1 MTNLKDWTYPENPR
15 PRTFA
20 FFFLFK
26 KKKKKDTKGNIDLE
40 KSSEWK
46 LPLVKYNWWLTNIK
60 HLCILKLMKINN
72 SNRELGTAAITTHVT
87 ETIGTVNVAVKLPGT
102 NQDTLVTALNRRQT
116 ARTLCTAGLGE
127 IASATSES
135 LHTGDDDGVGVRL
148 LSTGTKFCRQSWN
161 KLHTSQF
168 KNRPLAPRTQQLS
181 FSSL

>member
-1 MTNLKDWTYPENPR
+1 
-15 PRTFA
+15 
-20 FFFLFK
+20 
-26 KKKKKDTKGNIDLE
+26 
-40 KSSEWK
+40 
-46 LPLVKYNWWLTNIK
+46 
-60 HLCILKLMKINN
+60 MKINN

-148 LSTGTKFCRQSWN
+148 LSTGTKFEDIVAAQTLSEINAGIVCNACNIADNPETNCKPPGS
-161 KLHTSQF
+161 
-168 KNRPLAPRTQQLS
+168 RTDV
-181 FSSL
+181 